1 MSIASAYQTLL
12 ATGQIKP
19 DPAQSQA
26 VEVLSRLA
34 AHLVSAGSAQS
45 PGLLARLLGK
55 RDRTPLLRGLY
66 LHGPVGR
73 GKSMLMDLFFENVA
87 VAAKRRVHF
96 HAFMLEVHDRIH
108 SWRKKEAE
116 DPLAEVAKD
125 IAAETRLLCF
135 DEFQVTD
142 VADAMILGRLFTAL
156 FKRGVVMVATSNTAP
171 ENLYEG
177 GLQRALFL
185 PFIALLRERC
195 DVQEVAGP
203 QDYRRLFRTTHSTY
217 LMPDDEKTAAL
228 LEQMFLALTRTDTSQ
243 PVRHAVKGHVLVVP
257 RAAHGVAWFAF
268 ADLCEQPL
276 GSVDYNLLAGLYHTF
291 FLSHVPAIHHEARD
305 VARRFITLIDML
317 YDHKCK
323 LVIAAAVEPEWIY
336 GAGSLVGEFARTV
349 SRLHEMQSEDW
360 WAEPHRSD
368 LPEAEA

>member
-12 ATGQIKP
+12 ATGQIKA

-26 VEVLSRLA
+26 VEALSRLA
-34 AHLVSAGSAQS
+34 ADLTSVQPPS
-45 PGLLARLLGK
+45 LLARLLGK
-55 RDRTPLLRGLY
+55 PDKPPAPRGLY
-66 LHGPVGR
+66 LYGPVGR
-73 GKSMLMDLFFENVA
+73 GKSMLMDLFFEAVP
-87 VAAKRRVHF
+87 VAARRRVHF

-108 SWRKKEAE
+108 GWRKKEAA
-116 DPLAEVAKD
+116 DPLAQVAAD
-125 IAAETRLLCF
+125 IAAQTRLLCF

-156 FKRGVVMVATSNTAP
+156 FKQGVVMVATSNTAP
-171 ENLYEG
+171 ESLYEG

-185 PFIALLRERC
+185 PFITLLRERC
-195 DVQEVAGP
+195 VVQEVAGP

-228 LEQMFLALTRTDTSQ
+228 LEQMFLDLTRTDTAQ
-243 PVRHAVKGHVLVVP
+243 PVRHEVKGHVLTVP
-257 RAAHGVAWFAF
+257 RAAHGTAWFTF

-291 FLSHVPAIHHEARD
+291 FLAHVPAIHHEARD

-323 LVIAAAVEPEWIY
+323 LVISAAVEPEWIY

-368 LPEAEA
+368 LPEGGA